1 MLTGLALDAA
11 GFLAGNVPVYG
22 DIANGVLSTIGSNI
36 AYGIA
41 DRRMVKAG
49 AAPKGTTL
57 KNIALN
63 VGLDVAGIVPVLGD
77 AANAAGWARKL
88 VQFLKSSS
96 KALE

>member
-49 AAPKGTTL
+49 AAPKWTTL
-57 KNIALN
+57 KNIGLN
-63 VGLDVAGIVPVLGD
+63 TALDVAGIVPVLGD
-77 AANAAGWARKL
+77 TANAAEWTRKF
-88 VQFLKSSS
+88 VQFLKGSN
-96 KALE
+96 KAVE